1 MFKVQ
6 NTILSDAIATARFA
20 CDLPKCKGACCV
32 VGDAGAPV
40 AEDEVS
46 KLEEAFE
53 LLKDELH
60 PDARK
65 TVEKNG
71 AVRKTQYGLELSCR
85 DNEECVFVTYEDDV
99 AYCSIQKAFME
110 GRIEWEKPVSC
121 HLYPIRLKKVGA
133 IEYANFEYV
142 NKLCAPACIKGEK
155 ENIYLSEFLEKPL
168 TRRYGKA
175 WYRKFEETCKEIRM
189 QNNEA
194 AVL

>member
-1 MFKVQ
+1 MFRVQ
-6 NTILSDAIATARFA
+6 NTILADDIATARFA

-46 KLEEAFE
+46 KLEQVFE

-60 PDARK
+60 SDACK
-65 TVEKNG
+65 TVEENG
-71 AVRKTQYGLELSCR
+71 IVQKTKYGLELSCR

-99 AYCSIQKAFME
+99 AYCAIQKGFME

-168 TRRYGKA
+168 TRRYGNA
-175 WYRKFEETCKEIRM
+175 WYREFEETCKEIRM